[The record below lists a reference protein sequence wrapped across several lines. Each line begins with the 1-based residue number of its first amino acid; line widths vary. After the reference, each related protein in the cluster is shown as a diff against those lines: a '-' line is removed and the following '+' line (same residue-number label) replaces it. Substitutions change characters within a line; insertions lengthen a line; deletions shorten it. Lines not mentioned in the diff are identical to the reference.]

1 MWEFS
6 VGLYMISVWPNS
18 LLFAAIYGVVE
29 SASTAFFGPIVGD
42 LVDKLAYVK
51 VLSFRRFKTPSN
63 LLTVMKSTNKGN
75 KKHKQRI
82 HIEIYMVNS
91 VLAIAMDREKVNYWQ
106 KMIILQIQRRHTSR
120 VG

>member
-51 VLSFRRFKTPSN
+51 VLSFRHFKTPSI
-63 LLTVMKSTNKGN
+63 LLTVMKST
-75 KKHKQRI
+75 KKKKKKETKNI
-82 HIEIYMVNS
+82 N
-91 VLAIAMDREKVNYWQ
+91 RES
-106 KMIILQIQRRHTSR
+106 T
-120 VG
+120 

>member
-1 MWEFS
+1 MDFDLFLLRLILLHCRMWEFS

-51 VLSFRRFKTPSN
+51 VFSLFVTLKLHPSC
-63 LLTVMKSTNKGN
+63 LL
-75 KKHKQRI
+75 
-82 HIEIYMVNS
+82 
-91 VLAIAMDREKVNYWQ
+91 L
-106 KMIILQIQRRHTSR
+106 
-120 VG
+120 